1 MTTPTHTCFT
11 VRSRGED
18 KKPFWAAI
26 GSAWTNRDGSFTIRL
41 DALPIDGEIVV
52 RLRKERDSE
61 AEAA

>member
-11 VRSRGED
+11 VRDRGEG
-18 KKPFWAAI
+18 KKAFWARI

-52 RLRKERDSE
+52 RTRKQDEE
-61 AEAA
+61 